1 MLRGIRAG
9 FFVDMEGYERLA
21 KEQTELIQCIRID
34 LQNTWKA
41 LEDQQAGIFVD
52 LNALDQGGD
61 PPPPQDDE
69 REEEHGDGADQRAN
83 GERRRNKRLT
93 RKRRVR
99 DEDEDVNEAALKQ
112 VFKKAKVNEFD
123 GLNKTGEDLEA
134 WLEEL
139 EDYFAFKKF
148 SEVGKAKIAILHL
161 RKIAKLWWKA
171 YMKQRTE
178 EGEVTCGKSSNCK

>member
-1 MLRGIRAG
+1 
-9 FFVDMEGYERLA
+9 MEGYERLA
-21 KEQTELIQCIRID
+21 KEQAELIQRLRID
-34 LQNTWKA
+34 LENTRKA
-41 LEDQQAGIFVD
+41 LEDQQAGLFVD

-61 PPPPQDDE
+61 HPPPQDDE
-69 REEEHGDGADQRAN
+69 QEEEHGDGADQRAN

-134 WLEEL
+134 
-139 EDYFAFKKF
+139 
-148 SEVGKAKIAILHL
+148 
-161 RKIAKLWWKA
+161 
-171 YMKQRTE
+171 
-178 EGEVTCGKSSNCK
+178 

>member
-1 MLRGIRAG
+1 M
-9 FFVDMEGYERLA
+9 
-21 KEQTELIQCIRID
+21 
-34 LQNTWKA
+34 
-41 LEDQQAGIFVD
+41 
-52 LNALDQGGD
+52 DQGGD

-93 RKRRVR
+93 KKRRVC

-112 VFKKAKVNEFD
+112 VFKKAKVNEFN
-123 GLNKTGEDLEA
+123 GLNETGEDLEA

-161 RKIAKLWWKA
+161 RNIAKLWWKA

-178 EGEVTCGKSSNCK
+178 EGEVTWREFKLQAEKQYCSPHYVMDKKMKFYKVEQHSENSKSLTVLE